1 MSDKTKKDKMYLEEE
16 VIEVDKDKKK
26 IKEKE
31 NKKELVNE
39 ENLEEKSSSEPK
51 ALFNR
56 EEFNIDMGEK
66 LSKIRYFTPV
76 LFMVFMLL
84 LAHSYALTAF
94 LGTSVII
101 LGWLL
106 RVYTKTYAGS
116 NFDPNND
123 SFGLKVIREG
133 PYKYVRNPM
142 YIAYII
148 MLTGMALFSGT
159 IIMILITPV
168 YFSVQYFLISLY
180 EESLLKEKNA
190 NYAEYEKEVPA
201 WIGEFKELK
210 LDCPDMEKVI
220 QVVKTDSRMV
230 MAFFIILLIF
240 CVK

>member
-1 MSDKTKKDKMYLEEE
+1 MSDKTKKDKMHLDLEEE
-16 VIEVDKDKKK
+16 VIEVGKDKKK
-26 IKEKE
+26 IKES
-31 NKKELVNE
+31 KKETANE
-39 ENLEEKSSSEPK
+39 EDQGEKSSSEPK
-51 ALFNR
+51 TLFNK
-56 EEFNIDMGEK
+56 EEFNIDIGEK

-106 RVYTKTYAGS
+106 RVYTKAYAGS

-123 SFGLKVIREG
+123 SFGSRVVREG

-142 YIAYII
+142 YIAYITI
-148 MLTGMALFSGT
+148 LTGMALFSGT

-180 EESLLKEKNA
+180 EESLLKEKNE